1 MGECRQFDIEFFKFG
16 ASSRKKGKKSRN
28 SASWPKCTLPVSYI
42 LLYCNLKSIGMRKI
56 RLICALFLLMNIGAF
71 SQGIWTQKPS
81 IGHSDYVERT
91 LATGFEIN
99 GQGYIAGGNGVG
111 RQNFTNS
118 LNDVYRFTPAGNTW
132 VDHQKI

>member
-1 MGECRQFDIEFFKFG
+1 
-16 ASSRKKGKKSRN
+16 
-28 SASWPKCTLPVSYI
+28 
-42 LLYCNLKSIGMRKI
+42 MRKI
-56 RLICALFLLMNIGAF
+56 GFIYALFLLMNIGAF
-71 SQGIWTQKPS
+71 SQGFWTQKPS

-91 LATGFEIN
+91 TATGFEIN